1 MFDIKKEPHFD
12 VKERLLYNILE
23 EIKELKNMI
32 NKEDKVE
39 EVKEIPKINKK
50 PKRKGWQYERTKYDT
65 NS

>member
-12 VKERLLYNILE
+12 VTERLLYNMLQ
-23 EIKELKNMI
+23 EIIELKNMI

-50 PKRKGWQYERTKYDT
+50 PKRKG
-65 NS
+65 